1 MVDPQ
6 LLRSLKEEITNL
18 KRENEDLKEQ
28 NSRLWKVIQSLNDL
42 QSDPQV
48 ITSPSDLLEMVMN
61 ILSIAL
67 DAVESQDGSILLL
80 DEESDEL
87 VFVAVV
93 GDRADELTDFRI
105 PAGAGVAGWVNLH
118 KKAALVSDVRKDDR
132 WISAVDQSIG
142 FHTQSLMA
150 VPLLLEDRVL
160 GVLEVVNSRSE
171 DHFNDKDL
179 ELLQLVARL
188 ASYVFGSAESDS
200 ENSQNQIAKGNLN

>member
-200 ENSQNQIAKGNLN
+200 ENPQNQITKGNLN

>member
-6 LLRSLKEEITNL
+6 LLRSFKDENISLKH
-18 KRENEDLKEQ
+18 ENEDLKDQ
-28 NSRLWKVIQSLNDL
+28 NSRLWKVIKSLNEL
-42 QSDPQV
+42 QSNPQV
-48 ITSPSDLLEMVMN
+48 KTSPSDLLEMVKN
-61 ILSIAL
+61 ILTIAL
-67 DAVESQDGSILLL
+67 HAAESKDGSILLL

-93 GDRADELTDFRI
+93 GDRAEELMDFRI

-118 KKAALVSDVRKDDR
+118 KKAALVADVRKDDR

-150 VPLLLEDRVL
+150 VPLILEDRVL
-160 GVLEVVNSRSE
+160 GVMEVVNSRSE
-171 DHFNDKDL
+171 DLFNDKDL

-188 ASYVFGSAESDS
+188 ASYVFGSTEDDSESD
-200 ENSQNQIAKGNLN
+200 QNQ